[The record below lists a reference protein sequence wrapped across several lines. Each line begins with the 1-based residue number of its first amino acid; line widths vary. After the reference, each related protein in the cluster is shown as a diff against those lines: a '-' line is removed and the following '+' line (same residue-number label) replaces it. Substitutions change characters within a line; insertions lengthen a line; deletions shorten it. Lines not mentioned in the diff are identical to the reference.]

1 MFMYQKESFTC
12 KMQNL
17 TELRGVM
24 EKSTSIAGGIKT
36 SAPIINR
43 INRKKISKDVKTST
57 TLSTKLTTL
66 IHENSPP
73 SNSRVQ
79 IMQKEYLPK
88 KIIFNKFKRIPVLP
102 WNLTTR

>member
-1 MFMYQKESFTC
+1 MFMYQQESFTC

-43 INRKKISKDVKTST
+43 I
-57 TLSTKLTTL
+57 
-66 IHENSPP
+66 
-73 SNSRVQ
+73 
-79 IMQKEYLPK
+79 
-88 KIIFNKFKRIPVLP
+88 KRIQ
-102 WNLTTR
+102 N